1 MKIGIIG
8 SGVVGQQLGLGF
20 VKLGHEVRI
29 GTRDI
34 SKLANW
40 KSTAGENASAG
51 SFTDVAKFG
60 ELIVLASL
68 WGGTK
73 NAVSLAGLENF
84 KEKIIIDVT
93 NPLDFSTGVPP
104 KFVSS
109 PGESGG
115 ETIQNLLPDSKVVK
129 AFNTINA
136 YIMCNP
142 KREEGEPTLFIA
154 GNNDEAKKTV
164 TSFAESWGWKSIVD
178 MGDISKAFL
187 LEALAQFWI
196 EYGFKYNNWAHAFKL
211 LNK

>member
-115 ETIQNLLPDSKVVK
+115 EKIQNLLPHSKVVK

-164 TSFAESWGWKSIVD
+164 TSFAESWGWKGIVD

>member
-51 SFTDVAKFG
+51 SFIDVAKFG
-60 ELIVLASL
+60 DLIVLASL
-68 WGGTK
+68 WEGTK
-73 NAVSLAGLENF
+73 NAITLAGLENF
-84 KEKIIIDVT
+84 KEKIVIDVT
-93 NPLDFSTGVPP
+93 NPLDFSAGVPP

-115 ETIQNLLPDSKVVK
+115 EKIQNLLPTSSVVK

-136 YIMCNP
+136 YTMCNP

-154 GNNDEAKKTV
+154 GNDDEAKKTV
-164 TSFAESWGWKSIVD
+164 TSFAENWGWKSVID
-178 MGDISKAFL
+178 MGNISKAFL